1 MYPKSRFYFAS
12 NQSKF
17 RKMTVKLQNIDGIL
31 SSFFEIV
38 VFLLSSLVIDPSL
51 MSILLPVMTF

>member
-1 MYPKSRFYFAS
+1 MYPKSRFHFAS